1 MRRINDI
8 KSRGEMWLPSLL
20 FSLYEVSLSLSLSHF
35 LMVAPAP
42 THPVPQLKHQP
53 ADSRGEKGVQE
64 PARPI
69 QRPGVRRRSAD
80 EQKVEARSNNWS
92 ISESLVI
99 RTAP

>member
-1 MRRINDI
+1 MVA
-8 KSRGEMWLPSLL
+8 KLPSLL